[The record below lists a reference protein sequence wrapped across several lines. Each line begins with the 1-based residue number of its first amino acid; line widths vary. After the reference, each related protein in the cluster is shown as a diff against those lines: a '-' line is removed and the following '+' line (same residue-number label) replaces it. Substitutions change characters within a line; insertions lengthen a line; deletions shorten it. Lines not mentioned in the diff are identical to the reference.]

1 MKEIRIL
8 ILIFI
13 DLLYLTINQQL
24 IYPMVLMWAK
34 PLHDD
39 MALSLATSKTLV
51 QLAHI

>member
-1 MKEIRIL
+1 MKQIRIL

-39 MALSLATSKTLV
+39 MALPLQPVKL
-51 QLAHI
+51 